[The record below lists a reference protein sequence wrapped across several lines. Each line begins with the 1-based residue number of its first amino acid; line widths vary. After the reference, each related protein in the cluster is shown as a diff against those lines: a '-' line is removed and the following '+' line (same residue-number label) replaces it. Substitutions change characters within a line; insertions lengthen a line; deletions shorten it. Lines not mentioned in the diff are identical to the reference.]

1 MEQIGRLFVLL
12 ASFLALSWMTALAD
26 TVAARPSGL
35 WLSLSPPRNTFARG
49 EQASLICSL
58 PEGQRA
64 TGFYFY
70 EKRGGVPVMYGQQA
84 KNILEVSTEYLET
97 NKTFLCAYLGE
108 KSSGGRFL
116 SSLSNEVVLSIT
128 DEPLSTTPTFSTPDQ
143 AVLRFDATTRPPRK
157 RPSKRTKL
165 LASSTSWS
173 SSSQLSLHYS
183 TSTSSTNAQES
194 RKSSTCCD
202 PKSTTDQKNDD
213 SEKGSYPC
221 LISLAIRCGTCGC
234 LLLLVFVDC
243 IYRRKYKDKRV
254 ITARTQAPFSSL
266 LPPTLPQPPIS
277 QLWMESRAKPAEDQE
292 EVLPP
297 PAPELSIIP
306 PRQTFLQGQ
315 RITLKCSPPEGQL
328 AAKFLF
334 YEIKADGNYTRPQE
348 QFDNTLEITA
358 GFQETKKSFVCAYLE
373 ENSAGQLSER
383 SNRIEVSIR
392 GHLRPPFFS
401 VSPKLDTY
409 SSGEIV
415 NLTCSAPENLLMSR
429 VLFKKDQ
436 WLLHVYRPPSPLAS
450 FTYTRRLSPQ
460 DSGEHLCTY
469 RAAESSQKISSPE
482 SNSIR
487 ISVMD
492 PPPAPVLTVDPPS
505 GVVKEGGFL
514 RLTCSAFGSNA
525 EQRFHFYK
533 DGVKI
538 SSSSE
543 ESLADSGEPRNAF
556 SNASADILVQVTA
569 SIHTGGFACRYE
581 QKLSSRWIMS
591 PWSQTVNVTVLPPP
605 APELSI
611 IPPRQTFL
619 QGQRI
624 TLKCSH
630 PERQL
635 TAKFFFYEIKAG
647 GNYTRPQEQLNN
659 TLEITAGFQEI
670 KKTFVCAY
678 LEENSAGQLSERSNC
693 IEVSIIA
700 QLPDSSAPSMGH
712 AWWASLLLIPAV
724 LFAYCCWRKK
734 GILFALGTSEYQRAS
749 VPKESKEETS
759 QDMFGLS
766 VPQTTDFQVKSSDVT
781 YATIASPPAVTP
793 SEPTLKDDPISAK
806 DEEVLYS
813 HLLFHPQQR
822 HHEAV
827 QERDG
832 PEVEK
837 AGPV

>member
-1 MEQIGRLFVLL
+1 MKS
-12 ASFLALSWMTALAD
+12 AALVT
-26 TVAARPSGL
+26 
-35 WLSLSPPRNTFARG
+35 
-49 EQASLICSL
+49 
-58 PEGQRA
+58 
-64 TGFYFY
+64 
-70 EKRGGVPVMYGQQA
+70 
-84 KNILEVSTEYLET
+84 
-97 NKTFLCAYLGE
+97 
-108 KSSGGRFL
+108 
-116 SSLSNEVVLSIT
+116 
-128 DEPLSTTPTFSTPDQ
+128 
-143 AVLRFDATTRPPRK
+143 
-157 RPSKRTKL
+157 
-165 LASSTSWS
+165 
-173 SSSQLSLHYS
+173 
-183 TSTSSTNAQES
+183 
-194 RKSSTCCD
+194 
-202 PKSTTDQKNDD
+202 
-213 SEKGSYPC
+213 
-221 LISLAIRCGTCGC
+221 
-234 LLLLVFVDC
+234 
-243 IYRRKYKDKRV
+243 
-254 ITARTQAPFSSL
+254 
-266 LPPTLPQPPIS
+266 
-277 QLWMESRAKPAEDQE
+277 
-292 EVLPP
+292 VLPP

-436 WLLHVYRPPSPLAS
+436 RLSHVYRPPSPLAS
-450 FTYTRRLSPQ
+450 FTYTRRLSPR

-469 RAAESSQKISSPE
+469 QAAESSQNISSPE

-492 PPPAPVLTVDPPS
+492 PPPAPVLTVDPPP
-505 GVVKEGGFL
+505 GVVKERGFL
-514 RLTCSAFGSNA
+514 RLTCSAIGSDA

-538 SSSSE
+538 SSRSE
-543 ESLADSGEPRNAF
+543 ESLADSGEPRNAL

-569 SIHTGGFACRYE
+569 SIHTGEFACRYE

-630 PERQL
+630 PEGQL

-693 IEVSIIA
+693 IEVSII
-700 QLPDSSAPSMGH
+700 
-712 AWWASLLLIPAV
+712 V
-724 LFAYCCWRKK
+724 
-734 GILFALGTSEYQRAS
+734 LFALGTSEYQRAS